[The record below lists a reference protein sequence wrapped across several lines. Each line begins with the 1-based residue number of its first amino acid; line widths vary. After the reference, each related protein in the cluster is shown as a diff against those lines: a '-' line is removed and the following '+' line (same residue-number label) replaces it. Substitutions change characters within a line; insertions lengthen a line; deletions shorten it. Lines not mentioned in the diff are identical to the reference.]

1 LTSQKSKVYY
11 LKTKIHGVQMNK
23 LKLSVS
29 CLISLLCCAL
39 FAANE
44 QDVIASVE
52 YFYAQDGTLIGRA
65 VNGIRQNFEYD
76 KRGQILAVKDANG
89 RDLERYTYDP
99 AGNRLSKTVNGITTT
114 YTYDEANQLKT
125 STVNGETTHYRYDA
139 AGRLVQ
145 AGDKTYYYFGANDR
159 VTEVRRGDK
168 VIAEFD
174 YFMDGQIAS
183 AKYPDREES
192 FTWDGLALVQRN
204 EVSYLNEPYVT
215 GGNPILSSR
224 NGVMFND
231 MLGSTLNIGGQS
243 VAMTSFGETEGPSAF
258 FTGKP
263 MIPELGY
270 SFLFRD
276 YNPAQGKW
284 TSSDPLG
291 YPDGWNNFAYC
302 NNDVINFVDCSGC
315 DASSR
320 SSDESAYISFVTQ
333 SGIKHSSY
341 VNTVDDITY
350 AILHVTKYGND
361 KIVQFTYTGHGFTDG
376 PGLRVNL
383 KTKREDIEPWDLAK
397 PPEDVISDME
407 NGRASPS
414 IGFAIY
420 KSFREGVDIRLNAC
434 CQGNYLQEYLDY
446 IYPVATIHGFR
457 GVVSNVGPISWEFVF
472 ENPFNCFTGM
482 LRTLTEGVIE

>member
-1 LTSQKSKVYY
+1 
-11 LKTKIHGVQMNK
+11 MNE
-23 LKLSVS
+23 LKLYVP
-29 CLISLLCCAL
+29 CFILLLCGTS

-52 YFYAQDGTLIGRA
+52 YFYAQDGALIGRA
-65 VNGIRQNFEYD
+65 VNGVRQDFEYD
-76 KRGQILAVKDANG
+76 KRGQLLAVKDAAG

-99 AGNRLSKTVNGITTT
+99 AGNRLSKTVNGVTTT

-125 STVNGETTHYRYDA
+125 STVNGKTTNYRYDA

-145 AGDKTYYYFGANDR
+145 AGDKIYYYFGANDK
-159 VTEVRRGDK
+159 VTEVRQGDK

-224 NGVMFND
+224 DGVMFND

-243 VAMTSFGETEGPSAF
+243 VGMTSFGESADDSAF

-270 SFLFRD
+270 LFLFRD
-276 YNPAQGKW
+276 YNPSQGKW

-291 YPDGWNNFAYC
+291 YPDGWNNLVYC
-302 NNDVINFVDCSGC
+302 NNVVTDAVDKEGLSKMRFTLNDGNEYILYDPTVSQIKETIDIIKRSNQKLSSWHIIGHADNSLLVTNAASTPKETINVFNNKIVIVITSEIQFDITSDIQGIIDYNSEIYLDGCRTAQSEKWICSATTDIAREMSKIVDCIVSGNTG
-315 DASSR
+315 
-320 SSDESAYISFVTQ
+320 FVLYPGKLFEVGWSTLGDKQ
-333 SGIKHSSY
+333 SY
-341 VNTVDDITY
+341 
-350 AILHVTKYGND
+350 
-361 KIVQFTYTGHGFTDG
+361 
-376 PGLRVNL
+376 R
-383 KTKREDIEPWDLAK
+383 
-397 PPEDVISDME
+397 
-407 NGRASPS
+407 
-414 IGFAIY
+414 
-420 KSFREGVDIRLNAC
+420 
-434 CQGNYLQEYLDY
+434 
-446 IYPVATIHGFR
+446 R
-457 GVVSNVGPISWEFVF
+457 GVAE
-472 ENPFNCFTGM
+472 
-482 LRTLTEGVIE
+482 

>member
-1 LTSQKSKVYY
+1 MKA
-11 LKTKIHGVQMNK
+11 LKRFITITW
-23 LKLSVS
+23 
-29 CLISLLCCAL
+29 LLFGSAL

-65 VNGIRQNFEYD
+65 INGVRQNFEYD
-76 KRGQILAVKDANG
+76 KRGQLLAVKDAAG

-99 AGNRLSKTVNGITTT
+99 AGNRLSKTVYGITTT

-125 STVNGETTHYRYDA
+125 STVNGKTTNYRYDA

-145 AGDKTYYYFGANDR
+145 AGDKTYYYFGTNDK
-159 VTEVRRGDK
+159 VTEVRQGDK

-183 AKYPDREES
+183 AKYPDREER

-224 NGVMFND
+224 DGVMFND
-231 MLGSTLNIGGQS
+231 MLGSTLNIGGQLVS
-243 VAMTSFGETEGPSAF
+243 MTSFGETEDDAAF

-276 YNPAQGKW
+276 YNPSQGKW

-291 YPDGWNNFAYC
+291 YPDGWNNLAYC
-302 NNDVINFVDCSGC
+302 NN
-315 DASSR
+315 
-320 SSDESAYISFVTQ
+320 E
-333 SGIKHSSY
+333 
-341 VNTVDDITY
+341 VNYLFD
-350 AILHVTKYGND
+350 LMGLL
-361 KIVQFTYTGHGFTDG
+361 KIVVLPKAEGDAVLDRFEQLVVGYWENNTEDYLLVYARNTTEAKKTLSVLSKREAITELIFTGHGSPSLQYVGSVKNSLVTAISVGSFNNQNNKNDFYDDIVFSKNAKIMYEGCHT
-376 PGLRVNL
+376 GLSFGKVSLGQMTADRTGCITFAMQGETMYEKFIFYERTL
-383 KTKREDIEPWDLAK
+383 GDPITFTKRGE
-397 PPEDVISDME
+397 
-407 NGRASPS
+407 
-414 IGFAIY
+414 
-420 KSFREGVDIRLNAC
+420 
-434 CQGNYLQEYLDY
+434 
-446 IYPVATIHGFR
+446 
-457 GVVSNVGPISWEFVF
+457 
-472 ENPFNCFTGM
+472 
-482 LRTLTEGVIE
+482 

>member
-1 LTSQKSKVYY
+1 MKA
-11 LKTKIHGVQMNK
+11 LKRFITITW
-23 LKLSVS
+23 
-29 CLISLLCCAL
+29 LLLGSAS

-65 VNGIRQNFEYD
+65 INGVRQNFEYD
-76 KRGQILAVKDANG
+76 KRGQLLAVKDAAG

-99 AGNRLSKTVNGITTT
+99 AGNRLSKTVYGITTT

-125 STVNGETTHYRYDA
+125 STVNGETTHFRYDA

-145 AGDKTYYYFGANDR
+145 AGDKTYYYFGANDK
-159 VTEVRRGDK
+159 VTEVRQGDK

-174 YFMDGQIAS
+174 YFMDGQIAR

-224 NGVMFND
+224 DGVMFND

-263 MIPELGY
+263 MISELGFA
-270 SFLFRD
+270 FLFRD
-276 YNPAQGKW
+276 YNPSQGKW

-291 YPDGWNNFAYC
+291 YPDGWNNLA
-302 NNDVINFVDCSGC
+302 
-315 DASSR
+315 
-320 SSDESAYISFVTQ
+320 
-333 SGIKHSSY
+333 Y
-341 VNTVDDITY
+341 VNNCVVCCFDIVGCNLFELLDREAANGEGHSLPIATVQLSDGTWIATGYNYSAKIFAVDGTFRDVKTFAGRTEKDVLRKLISYYDPKGKIYDNLYGWEIDNEKSRKAMDAMESEVKLPY
-350 AILHVTKYGND
+350 AIQTHNCLNITKAGLEAGTGRCVDEEEWKPVRATTMRKNATD
-361 KIVQFTYTGHGFTDG
+361 FT
-376 PGLRVNL
+376 
-383 KTKREDIEPWDLAK
+383 
-397 PPEDVISDME
+397 
-407 NGRASPS
+407 
-414 IGFAIY
+414 
-420 KSFREGVDIRLNAC
+420 SFLER
-434 CQGNYLQEYLDY
+434 
-446 IYPVATIHGFR
+446 IH
-457 GVVSNVGPISWEFVF
+457 E
-472 ENPFNCFTGM
+472 
-482 LRTLTEGVIE
+482 

>member
-1 LTSQKSKVYY
+1 MSCF
-11 LKTKIHGVQMNK
+11 VQ
-23 LKLSVS
+23 LF
-29 CLISLLCCAL
+29 CGAL

-76 KRGQILAVKDANG
+76 KRGQLLAVKDANG

-99 AGNRLSKTVNGITTT
+99 AGNRLSKTVNGVTTT

-125 STVNGETTHYRYDA
+125 STVNGKTTNYRYDA

-145 AGDKTYYYFGANDR
+145 AGDKTYYYFGANDK
-159 VTEVRRGDK
+159 VTEVRQGDK

-183 AKYPDREES
+183 AKYPDREEN

-204 EVSYLNEPYVT
+204 EVSYINEPYVT

-224 NGVMFND
+224 NGVIFND
-231 MLGSTLNIGGQS
+231 MLGSTLNIGGQLVFMS
-243 VAMTSFGETEGPSAF
+243 SFGESADDSAF

-263 MIPELGY
+263 MISELGY

-276 YNPAQGKW
+276 YNPSQGKW

-302 NNDVINFVDCSGC
+302 NNTTGIDCLGLLVTATFSITREKLEVKEYLEGTSHFAHAFSGNSIVADQWEVDIGPLP
-315 DASSR
+315 
-320 SSDESAYISFVTQ
+320 I
-333 SGIKHSSY
+333 G
-341 VNTVDDITY
+341 TY
-350 AILHVTKYGND
+350 AIIEHPDKTEWWMLWYSDGTWDDFAIGPNDIVRDKFRLHAGRSSRGCITMD
-361 KIVQFTYTGHGFTDG
+361 KPAEADVIIELLQSTTTTLLRDADG
-376 PGLRVNL
+376 NL
-383 KTKREDIEPWDLAK
+383 KK
-397 PPEDVISDME
+397 
-407 NGRASPS
+407 
-414 IGFAIY
+414 Y
-420 KSFREGVDIRLNAC
+420 YGVL
-434 CQGNYLQEYLDY
+434 
-446 IYPVATIHGFR
+446 T
-457 GVVSNVGPISWEFVF
+457 VVE
-472 ENPFNCFTGM
+472 
-482 LRTLTEGVIE
+482 

>member
-1 LTSQKSKVYY
+1 
-11 LKTKIHGVQMNK
+11 MNK
-23 LKLSVS
+23 LKLYMS
-29 CLISLLCCAL
+29 CFVQLFCGAL

-76 KRGQILAVKDANG
+76 KRGQLLAVKDANG

-99 AGNRLSKTVNGITTT
+99 AGNRLSKTVNGVTTT

-145 AGDKTYYYFGANDR
+145 AGDKTYYYFGASDK
-159 VTEVRRGDK
+159 VTEVRQGDK
-168 VIAEFD
+168 VIAEFE

-215 GGNPILSSR
+215 GGNPILNSR
-224 NGVMFND
+224 DGVMFND
-231 MLGSTLNIGGQS
+231 MLGSTLNIGGQPVS
-243 VAMTSFGETEGPSAF
+243 MTTFGETEDAAAF

-263 MIPELGY
+263 MISELGY
-270 SFLFRD
+270 AFLFRD

-291 YPDGWNNFAYC
+291 YPDGWNN
-302 NNDVINFVDCSGC
+302 
-315 DASSR
+315 
-320 SSDESAYISFVTQ
+320 
-333 SGIKHSSY
+333 SSY
-341 VNTVDDITY
+341 CGNKTITY
-350 AILHVTKYGND
+350 CDSLGLFDVCGEIIFGHWIDGSGND
-361 KIVQFTYTGHGFTDG
+361 LLFYDDPQFTAYMKANTLLDKQIKEKIQQDALF
-376 PGLRVNL
+376 R
-383 KTKREDIEPWDLAK
+383 KT
-397 PPEDVISDME
+397 S
-407 NGRASPS
+407 GS
-414 IGFAIY
+414 
-420 KSFREGVDIRLNAC
+420 VDIVFHAEIEDGYLTGYQMLHGTNSRVGDFSIMGTANIAYMERSNKIIDYDLRLTWNDIIIFLE
-434 CQGNYLQEYLDY
+434 Q
-446 IYPVATIHGFR
+446 
-457 GVVSNVGPISWEFVF
+457 
-472 ENPFNCFTGM
+472 
-482 LRTLTEGVIE
+482 

>member
-1 LTSQKSKVYY
+1 MKE
-11 LKTKIHGVQMNK
+11 
-23 LKLSVS
+23 LS
-29 CLISLLCCAL
+29 IASLLLLLCGAL

-76 KRGQILAVKDANG
+76 KRGQLLAVRDANG

-145 AGDKTYYYFGANDR
+145 AGDKTYYYFGANDK
-159 VTEVRRGDK
+159 VTEVRQGDK

-174 YFMDGQIAS
+174 YFMDGQIAR
-183 AKYPDREES
+183 AKYPDREEN

-204 EVSYLNEPYVT
+204 EVSYINEPYVT
-215 GGNPILSSR
+215 GGNPILNSR
-224 NGVMFND
+224 DGVMFND

-243 VAMTSFGETEGPSAF
+243 VGMTSFGESADDSAF

-263 MIPELGY
+263 MISELGY

-291 YPDGWNNFAYC
+291 YPDGWNNLAYC
-302 NNDVINFVDCSGC
+302 NNDVKTSFDSLGGVSYTINNIK
-315 DASSR
+315 
-320 SSDESAYISFVTQ
+320 YSFD
-333 SGIKHSSY
+333 HWLY
-341 VNTVDDITY
+341 VATY
-350 AILHVTKYGND
+350 AAISTHTGDSDGNNINRIHWEKEFNVYRPVYSMTCVD
-361 KIVQFTYTGHGFTDG
+361 PNCIDNGISLGMVEG
-376 PGLRVNL
+376 
-383 KTKREDIEPWDLAK
+383 DL
-397 PPEDVISDME
+397 V
-407 NGRASPS
+407 ASPAYKHGGTKGGS
-414 IGFAIY
+414 FPVVQGTPAIGA
-420 KSFREGVDIRLNAC
+420 
-434 CQGNYLQEYLDY
+434 
-446 IYPVATIHGFR
+446 PPATDNLYCSVPKMQDSMPSQI
-457 GVVSNVGPISWEFVF
+457 PINKYFDPHHTHRKE
-472 ENPFNCFTGM
+472 
-482 LRTLTEGVIE
+482 

>member
-1 LTSQKSKVYY
+1 
-11 LKTKIHGVQMNK
+11 MNK
-23 LKLSVS
+23 LKLYMS
-29 CLISLLCCAL
+29 CFVLLLCGAL

-65 VNGIRQNFEYD
+65 INGVRQNFEYD
-76 KRGQILAVKDANG
+76 KRGQLLAVKDANG

-145 AGDKTYYYFGANDR
+145 AGGKTYYYFGANDK
-159 VTEVRRGDK
+159 VTEVRQGDK

-174 YFMDGQIAS
+174 YFMDGQIAR
-183 AKYPDREES
+183 AKYPDREEH
-192 FTWDGLALVQRN
+192 FTWDGLALVQRS

-224 NGVMFND
+224 DGVMFND
-231 MLGSTLNIGGQS
+231 MLGSTLNIGGQPVS
-243 VAMTSFGETEGPSAF
+243 MTSFGESADDSAF

-270 SFLFRD
+270 AFLFRD

-291 YPDGWNNFAYC
+291 YPDGWNQLAYC
-302 NNDVINFVDCSGC
+302 NNGVTISVDWFGAATIGLHGRPVKNTFGTFTHTSTHINVNQQEYDSLSKEKQSKFTKLPDGTYRSIVSGF
-315 DASSR
+315 DSGSLLNPNTYLDLR
-320 SSDESAYISFVTQ
+320 YNDSSDEAAVLIS
-333 SGIKHSSY
+333 
-341 VNTVDDITY
+341 NITNPNKN
-350 AILHVTKYGND
+350 AMQLIND
-361 KIVQFTYTGHGFTDG
+361 
-376 PGLRVNL
+376 
-383 KTKREDIEPWDLAK
+383 
-397 PPEDVISDME
+397 
-407 NGRASPS
+407 
-414 IGFAIY
+414 
-420 KSFREGVDIRLNAC
+420 
-434 CQGNYLQEYLDY
+434 YLDQAMKY
-446 IYPVATIHGFR
+446 EQHETETDYDWFPNDPDEGNSNALQGTILDAISGNVNNVPSNATGFDHR
-457 GVVSNVGPISWEFVF
+457 LGGRYF
-472 ENPFNCFTGM
+472 E
-482 LRTLTEGVIE
+482 

>member
-1 LTSQKSKVYY
+1 
-11 LKTKIHGVQMNK
+11 MNK
-23 LKLSVS
+23 LKLLSISSLV
-29 CLISLLCCAL
+29 SLLCGAL

-44 QDVIASVE
+44 PDVIASVE

-76 KRGQILAVKDANG
+76 KRGQLLAVKDANG

-215 GGNPILSSR
+215 GGNPILSSQD
-224 NGVMFND
+224 GVMFND
-231 MLGSTLNIGGQS
+231 MLGSTLNIGRQPVS
-243 VAMTSFGETEGPSAF
+243 MNSFGETEDDAAF

-263 MIPELGY
+263 MISELGY

-276 YNPAQGKW
+276 YNPDQGKW

-291 YPDGWNNFAYC
+291 YPDGWNSFAYV
-302 NNDVINFVDCSGC
+302 NNSALNSIDMFGFRIYDLCDRQAAGTYGHSAQIVTIQNKNGAWMAYTYDYGGAFSSTTGFVRTVS
-315 DASSR
+315 
-320 SSDESAYISFVTQ
+320 ESATEEGAMKAAIRKLDPQGNTYDNMAMWDADNSQ
-333 SGIKHSSY
+333 SIIAKATMDSY
-341 VNTVDDITY
+341 VTSHYD
-350 AILHVTKYGND
+350 
-361 KIVQFTYTGHGFTDG
+361 
-376 PGLRVNL
+376 PGEHNCRGNL
-383 KTKREDIEPWDLAK
+383 KAGLEKAGYVVNSDFSAK
-397 PPEDVISDME
+397 TSPATANTEDVGLEAKDLTKLL
-407 NGRASPS
+407 RS
-414 IGFAIY
+414 IQRSYA
-420 KSFREGVDIRLNAC
+420 E
-434 CQGNYLQEYLDY
+434 
-446 IYPVATIHGFR
+446 
-457 GVVSNVGPISWEFVF
+457 
-472 ENPFNCFTGM
+472 
-482 LRTLTEGVIE
+482 